1 METPFNQILN
11 QLQPAVTTIIIEDLP
26 TQDNLYQKLQE
37 HNSFAAPWIA
47 FASVFSIILSD
58 IALNHAWVQNTK
70 ETKQVCLTH
79 QTCYIY
85 SAIRLGSVSKAK
97 IDFSGSAINF
107 LFVV

>member
-47 FASVFSIILSD
+47 FASVFSMYYHIDLF
-58 IALNHAWVQNTK
+58 TK
-70 ETKQVCLTH
+70 ETGPV
-79 QTCYIY
+79 
-85 SAIRLGSVSKAK
+85 
-97 IDFSGSAINF
+97 DFLAAYKMTF
-107 LFVV
+107 KLFSFF